1 MGAASP
7 VAPARGRGRV
17 RGKGRAR
24 ARARARVPHLPHSRH
39 RRSSEGLGGVLTAA
53 LPRLSGLAAAAALV
67 GVLTAGVSRSH
78 VSLSVLC
85 ALCR

>member
-1 MGAASP
+1 M
-7 VAPARGRGRV
+7 
-17 RGKGRAR
+17 
-24 ARARARVPHLPHSRH
+24 PHLPHSRH

-53 LPRLSGLAAAAALV
+53 LPRLGGLAAAAALVGVLAAALYSV

-78 VSLSVLC
+78 VSLSVLS